1 MASCCSYTCQPLN
14 VVKTHYCVITFL
26 RMVSS
31 VKKTCLN
38 QSNVLWLRLIYS
50 RTMVTAVEP
59 LLVVIDL
66 ETTGLPLVRR

>member
-1 MASCCSYTCQPLN
+1 
-14 VVKTHYCVITFL
+14 
-26 RMVSS
+26 MVSS

-66 ETTGLPLVRR
+66 ETTGLPSVRR